1 MTATINGSTTR
12 RLLILDNQKLRRAN
26 AKVTT
31 ATAYKQ
37 GDLLVL
43 SEENVASHATDEK
56 TWEVICGQ
64 DITAAEATA
73 MAAAGIEMTI
83 HFGGVFSVEGVSLA
97 GVLLEP
103 AKYDAV
109 RAQAT
114 KNKIELAKV

>member
-37 GDLLVL
+37 GDLLTL
-43 SEENVASHATDEK
+43 SDANVASHATDEK

-64 DITAAEATA
+64 DITAVEATA

-97 GVLLEP
+97 GVLLAP
-103 AKYDAV
+103 AKYDAA
-109 RAQAT
+109 RAKAT

>member
-37 GDLLVL
+37 GDLLTL
-43 SEENVASHATDEK
+43 SDTNVASHATDEK

-64 DITAAEATA
+64 DITAVEATA

-97 GVLLEP
+97 GVLLAP
-103 AKYDAV
+103 AKYDAA
-109 RAQAT
+109 RAKAT